1 MKKSEIEEMENA
13 KKGMTFTLSNDAIE
27 HLKELK
33 ESKHINLSA
42 YIEALIVADAKGG
55 NNGKIQ

>member
-33 ESKHINLSA
+33 ESKHVNLSA
-42 YIEALIVADAKGG
+42 YVEALILADVKGG
-55 NNGKIQ
+55 KNGKI